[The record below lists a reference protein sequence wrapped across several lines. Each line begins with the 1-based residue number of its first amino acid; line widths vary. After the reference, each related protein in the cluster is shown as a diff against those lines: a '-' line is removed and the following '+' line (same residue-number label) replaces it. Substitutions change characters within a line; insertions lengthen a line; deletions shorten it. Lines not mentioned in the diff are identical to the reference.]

1 MVLNE
6 EQWIKELREKR
17 IAYGISQGR
26 LAVASGITREYL
38 NKIES
43 GKMKPSKELLNT
55 LHKELAK
62 FNPEAPLTMLFDY
75 VKIRFPTLDIQHI
88 IKDILKLNINYMLHE
103 NYGRYSYTEHY
114 SLGDIFIYTS
124 ADEEKGVLLELKG
137 RGCRQFESYLL
148 AQQRSWYDFLMDA
161 LIDGGVMKR
170 IDLAINDHTGIL
182 DIPELAEKCRKR
194 EYIGKSRSYKF
205 YQSGELIKHREDD
218 REYMGRTLYLGSLK
232 SDVYFCIY
240 EKDYE
245 QYVKLGTPLEEADI
259 INRFEIRLR
268 NERAYYAVR
277 DLLTYYDAE
286 QTAFSIINQYVRFV
300 DEEPDKRKNDW
311 KLNDR
316 WAWFIGD
323 NRQSLKLTTKPEPY
337 TLDRTLRWV
346 QRQVAPTLK
355 MLKKID
361 KGNGT
366 DYMETIE
373 QQAKLTEKHEMIKDP
388 NAKKVKTGLRQLIRK
403 LGEAS
408 AIRASQADSVARII
422 TESHYPTMIVCGDF
436 NDGSISYTHRVLTQE
451 LDDAFTQSGKG
462 LGISYN
468 QNKFYFR
475 IDNILISPDL
485 KAYNCTV
492 DRSIKA
498 SDHYPIW
505 CYISKR

>member
-43 GKMKPSKELLNT
+43 GKMKPSKELLET
-55 LHKELAK
+55 LHKEVAR

-103 NYGRYSYTEHY
+103 DYGHYSYTEHY

-161 LIDGGVMKR
+161 LVDGGVMKR

-218 REYMGRTLYLGSLK
+218 REYMGHTLYLGSLK

-245 QYVKLGTPLEEADI
+245 QFIKNDIPLEDAEI
-259 INRFEIRLR
+259 KNRFEIRLK
-268 NERAYYAVR
+268 NDRATHAIK
-277 DLLTYYDAE
+277 DLLTYKNAE
-286 QTAFSIINQYVRFV
+286 KTAFEIVNRYIRFA
-300 DEEPDKRKNDW
+300 DKDITKRRSDW
-311 KLNDR
+311 KTNER
-316 WAWFIGD
+316 WEWFIGK
-323 NRQSLKLTTKPEPY
+323 NRGELRLTTAPEPY
-337 TLDRTLRWV
+337 SYERTLNWLRH
-346 QRQVAPTLK
+346 QVAPTLK
-355 MLKKID
+355 VASILD
-361 KGNGT
+361 VLN
-366 DYMETIE
+366 ETNVIPTMIRE
-373 QQAKLTEKHEMIKDP
+373 AHLTEKHEK
-388 NAKKVKTGLRQLIRK
+388 LIEQQN
-403 LGEAS
+403 L
-408 AIRASQADSVARII
+408 SV
-422 TESHYPTMIVCGDF
+422 EDLIV
-436 NDGSISYTHRVLTQE
+436 
-451 LDDAFTQSGKG
+451 
-462 LGISYN
+462 
-468 QNKFYFR
+468 
-475 IDNILISPDL
+475 
-485 KAYNCTV
+485 
-492 DRSIKA
+492 
-498 SDHYPIW
+498 
-505 CYISKR
+505 

>member
-17 IAYGISQGR
+17 VAYGISQGR
-26 LAVASGITREYL
+26 LAVVSGITREYL

-43 GKMKPSKELLNT
+43 GKMKPSKELLET
-55 LHKELAK
+55 LHKELAR

-103 NYGRYSYTEHY
+103 DYGRYSYTEHY

-161 LIDGGVMKR
+161 LVDGGVMKR

-245 QYVKLGTPLEEADI
+245 QYKKHDIPIADAEVK
-259 INRFEIRLR
+259 NRFEIRLK
-268 NERAYYAVR
+268 NERAFYAIR
-277 DLLTYYDAE
+277 DLLEHDNPE
-286 QTAFSIINQYVRFV
+286 RTAFQIINRYVRFV
-300 DEEPDKRKNDW
+300 DRDDTKPRSDWRISEE
-311 KLNDR
+311 
-316 WAWFIGD
+316 WAWFIGEH
-323 NRQSLKLTTKPEPY
+323 RGSLKLTTKPEPY
-337 TLDRTLRWV
+337 SFERTLHWLSH
-346 QRQVAPTLK
+346 QVAPTLK
-355 MLKKID
+355 LALRLD
-361 KGNGT
+361 KMNHT
-366 DYMETIE
+366 QIVHDIITH
-373 QQAKLTEKHEMIKDP
+373 AKLTEKHEKILKQQAAA
-388 NAKKVKTGLRQLIRK
+388 AKEV
-403 LGEAS
+403 
-408 AIRASQADSVARII
+408 
-422 TESHYPTMIVCGDF
+422 
-436 NDGSISYTHRVLTQE
+436 VL
-451 LDDAFTQSGKG
+451 
-462 LGISYN
+462 
-468 QNKFYFR
+468 
-475 IDNILISPDL
+475 
-485 KAYNCTV
+485 
-492 DRSIKA
+492 
-498 SDHYPIW
+498 
-505 CYISKR
+505 